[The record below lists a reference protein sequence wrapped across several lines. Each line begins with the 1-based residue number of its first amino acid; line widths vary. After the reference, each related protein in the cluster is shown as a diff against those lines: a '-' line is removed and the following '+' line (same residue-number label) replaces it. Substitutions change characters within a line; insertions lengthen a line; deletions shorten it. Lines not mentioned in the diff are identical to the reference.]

1 VYARGEQPRVGEELE
16 AQLDWLRAGGWTES
30 PLHFHELPPPMGPMA
45 VANARSAGLD
55 LEVMRYD
62 SEFEPRSGA
71 PGRERWL
78 SYRANRSAEVRLVR
92 HRDSADWLVCVHGL
106 GMGRAFLDL
115 RLLDAQW
122 LHGRGVNL
130 AFPVLPLHG
139 LRRRALVSGTGFVS
153 GDVADTLHA
162 LTQAIWDL
170 RRLIAWLRS
179 QGAARVGVYG
189 LSLGGYTSAVLAAV
203 EDDLDFVLAGVPAT
217 EMAELMWF
225 HASLRAL
232 ALAEGHG
239 ITPERLSAALLPV
252 APLVLKP
259 RVPRERRF
267 LFGATADRFVPP
279 RQVEALWRHWEC
291 PPMSWYPGAH
301 LGFRLH
307 PQVRAYIARS
317 LDGCDFGRAP

>member
-1 VYARGEQPRVGEELE
+1 
-16 AQLDWLRAGGWTES
+16 
-30 PLHFHELPPPMGPMA
+30 
-45 VANARSAGLD
+45 
-55 LEVMRYD
+55 
-62 SEFEPRSGA
+62 
-71 PGRERWL
+71 
-78 SYRANRSAEVRLVR
+78 
-92 HRDSADWLVCVHGL
+92 
-106 GMGRAFLDL
+106 MGRAFLDL